1 VRLTGTLTVPAG
13 GIYNGSVTT
22 GEDSAVFALL
32 QRLDRKY
39 RRMEEEKAP
48 EVPAVVSTQPLP

>member
-1 VRLTGTLTVPAG
+1 
-13 GIYNGSVTT
+13 
-22 GEDSAVFALL
+22 VFALL

-39 RRMEEEKAP
+39 RRMEEETAP